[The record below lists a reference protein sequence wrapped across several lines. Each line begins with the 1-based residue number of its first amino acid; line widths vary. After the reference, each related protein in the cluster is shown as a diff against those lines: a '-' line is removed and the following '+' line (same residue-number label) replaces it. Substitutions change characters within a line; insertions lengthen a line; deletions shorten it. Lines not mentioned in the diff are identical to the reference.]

1 MNCQDFE
8 QIIGDIARRRP
19 IDAGAR
25 AEALAHEQ
33 ACARCAARLSDER
46 SLSAGLRALAATMKE
61 QEAPARAEASL
72 LAAFRARAAEAG
84 QTAAPT
90 TPAPAPAAPLQT
102 AHAPAGVLPFARPR
116 ADKYWNW
123 KKTFATAATAAAAA
137 AVALAVFVPREST
150 TREAGPAAV
159 ASVAPAGPASAG
171 AAAGGGAQL
180 NIRQNDARDNPG
192 GQPVDD
198 DNAVPTRGLGQSRPV
213 RAPLMYASTN
223 APAPRRPPSARN
235 VAPPA
240 PEVTTEFFPLAHG
253 GGLASGEG
261 GQVVRVE
268 LPRTALASFGLPV
281 NVETNGGRVRADV
294 LLGEDGTA
302 RAIRFVR

>member
-8 QIIGDIARRRP
+8 QIIGDLARRRP

-33 ACARCAARLSDER
+33 ACERCAARLSNER

-84 QTAAPT
+84 HTAAPA
-90 TPAPAPAAPLQT
+90 APAPARTEA
-102 AHAPAGVLPFARPR
+102 APAGVLPFAKPR
-116 ADKYWNW
+116 ADKQWSW
-123 KKTFATAATAAAAA
+123 KKTLATAATAAAAA
-137 AVALAVFVPREST
+137 AVALAVFVPRESK
-150 TREAGPAAV
+150 TRPAV
-159 ASVAPAGPASAG
+159 ASVTPAGPAGPISTTTK
-171 AAAGGGAQL
+171 GGAPL
-180 NIRQNDARDNPG
+180 NIRPSEGQNDSEGRA
-192 GQPVDD
+192 DD
-198 DNAVPTRGLGQSRPV
+198 DDAVTPRAFAPRQPP
-213 RAPLMYASTN
+213 RAPVMYASTS
-223 APAPRRPPSARN
+223 APRRTQTAR
-235 VAPPA
+235 PPA
-240 PEVTTEFFPLAHG
+240 PAEPEVTTEFFPLAQG

-261 GQVVRVE
+261 GHIVRIE
-268 LPRTALASFGLPV
+268 LPRTALASFGLPL
-281 NVETNGGRVRADV
+281 NVETAGGRVRADV

>member
-8 QIIGDIARRRP
+8 QIIGDLARRRP

-61 QEAPARAEASL
+61 HEAPARAEASL

-84 QTAAPT
+84 HTAAPT
-90 TPAPAPAAPLQT
+90 TPVPAAPLQT
-102 AHAPAGVLPFARPR
+102 EAAPAGVLPFARPR
-116 ADKYWNW
+116 AEKLWSW
-123 KKTFATAATAAAAA
+123 KKTLATAATAAAAA

-150 TREAGPAAV
+150 TRSKAGPVAV
-159 ASVAPAGPASAG
+159 ASNSPAGPASTG
-171 AAAGGGAQL
+171 NAAPGGAQL
-180 NIRQNDARDNPG
+180 NIRQHDARDNSDT
-192 GQPVDD
+192 QTVDD
-198 DNAVPTRGLGQSRPV
+198 DHAVTTRGLGQRQPV
-213 RAPLMYASTN
+213 RAPIMYASTN
-223 APAPRRPPSARN
+223 APAPRRPSSART
-235 VAPPA
+235 APAPA

-281 NVETNGGRVRADV
+281 NADTAGGRVRADV
-294 LLGEDGTA
+294 LFGEDGTA